1 MEEEERRSLL
11 GHDKQ
16 QDVHK
21 SEHQESFSNET
32 PLRVATDDNPAMRR
46 KSRRYR
52 ILARRGK
59 SPI

>member
-11 GHDKQ
+11 GNENR
-16 QDVHK
+16 QDP
-21 SEHQESFSNET
+21 SEDQPHESFANET

-52 ILARRGK
+52 ILARRGY
-59 SPI
+59 